1 MRDKGERESLCGED
15 VDVNLGRV
23 GGLGGPFFFY
33 FLEKKKKAR
42 QKTSFL
48 GDGMSVAEVDV

>member
-23 GGLGGPFFFY
+23 GGLGGPFFFI
-33 FLEKKKKAR
+33 FWKKKKKRA
-42 QKTSFL
+42 KKLLFL
-48 GDGMSVAEVDV
+48 VTG